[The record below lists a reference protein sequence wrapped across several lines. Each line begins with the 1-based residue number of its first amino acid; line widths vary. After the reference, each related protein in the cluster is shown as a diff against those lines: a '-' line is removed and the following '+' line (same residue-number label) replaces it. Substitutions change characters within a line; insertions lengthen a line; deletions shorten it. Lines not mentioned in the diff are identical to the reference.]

1 MRREREKA
9 KWYLWIFIG
18 IAVLIHLILQSDFGD
33 DLIFGAQLEHKAVL
47 PWLVHRYHSLSSR
60 FLVEISM
67 AAALKMPV
75 LLWKAADILICILL
89 GAGLNYLLDNKGKCA
104 VFTAALLC
112 VYPFMH
118 MGSAGWRVTTA
129 NYLWPLAAGIG
140 CFVLFKKFLEQKKL
154 SVAEYVLYMAGM
166 LYAANLEQMAIV
178 LAGSLCLLIFCFRDH
193 KKTVVFLAAGL
204 IAVIG
209 NLVFILSN
217 PGNSVRVA
225 KEIHDKMPE
234 FIRLTFPDKLRLGFV
249 SIFQHFTVVPNFIL
263 FIFCLLLILL
273 AVDRKFRGWKL
284 AAALVPMGLD
294 IIYSLYFLVDIVK
307 NRSVEYTE
315 PRVLPE
321 NAAQWG
327 FQILMG
333 VAFLIFIICVIFV
346 CIEGLKDSRDRML
359 VISGFL
365 IGGATRMALAFT
377 PTMFAS
383 STRTYLFLY
392 MAFILGSAV
401 IYKRIEKVRFNWLLN
416 AAIVF
421 GVLMN
426 LGGIVMLQMKY

>member
-1 MRREREKA
+1 M
-9 KWYLWIFIG
+9 
-18 IAVLIHLILQSDFGD
+18 
-33 DLIFGAQLEHKAVL
+33 
-47 PWLVHRYHSLSSR
+47 
-60 FLVEISM
+60 
-67 AAALKMPV
+67 
-75 LLWKAADILICILL
+75 
-89 GAGLNYLLDNKGKCA
+89 
-104 VFTAALLC
+104 
-112 VYPFMH
+112 
-118 MGSAGWRVTTA
+118 
-129 NYLWPLAAGIG
+129 
-140 CFVLFKKFLEQKKL
+140 
-154 SVAEYVLYMAGM
+154 
-166 LYAANLEQMAIV
+166 
-178 LAGSLCLLIFCFRDH
+178 
-193 KKTVVFLAAGL
+193 VFLAAGL

-234 FIRLTFPDKLRLGFV
+234 FIRLTFIDKLRLGFV

-263 FIFCLLLILL
+263 FIFSLLLILL
-273 AVDRKFRGWKL
+273 AVDKKFRGWKF

-333 VAFLIFIICVIFV
+333 VAFLIFIVCVIFV

-401 IYKRIEKVRFNWLLN
+401 IYKRIEKVRFSWLLN

>member
-1 MRREREKA
+1 MRREREKE
-9 KWYLWIFIG
+9 KRYLWIFIG

-47 PWLVHRYHSLSSR
+47 PWLIHRYHSLSSR

-67 AAALKMPV
+67 AAALKVPV
-75 LLWKAADILICILL
+75 LLWKAADTVICILL
-89 GAGLNYLLDNKGKCA
+89 GAGLNYLLDNKGKNA

-140 CFVLFKKFLEQKKL
+140 CLVLFKKFTENEKL
-154 SVAEYVLYMAGM
+154 SVAEYILYIAGL

-178 LAGSLCLLIFCFRDH
+178 LAGCLCLLIICYRDH
-193 KKTVVFLAAGL
+193 KKAAALLIAGL
-204 IAVIG
+204 LSVIG

-234 FIRLTFPDKLRLGFV
+234 FIQLTFVDKLRLGFV

-273 AVDRKFRGWKL
+273 AADRKFRGWKF
-284 AAALVPMGLD
+284 AAAWVPMGLN
-294 IIYSLYFLVDIVK
+294 IIYSLYFLADIIRK
-307 NRSVEYTE
+307 RSVEYTE

-321 NAAQWG
+321 NAGQWA
-327 FQILMG
+327 FQIAMG
-333 VAFLIFIICVIFV
+333 AAFLIFIICVIFV
-346 CIEGLKDSRDRML
+346 CVEGLRDSRDRLL

-392 MAFILGSAV
+392 MAFIIGSAV
-401 IYKRIEKVRFNWLLN
+401 IYKRIQKVRFQWMLN
-416 AAIVF
+416 AAVVF
-421 GVLMN
+421 GILMN